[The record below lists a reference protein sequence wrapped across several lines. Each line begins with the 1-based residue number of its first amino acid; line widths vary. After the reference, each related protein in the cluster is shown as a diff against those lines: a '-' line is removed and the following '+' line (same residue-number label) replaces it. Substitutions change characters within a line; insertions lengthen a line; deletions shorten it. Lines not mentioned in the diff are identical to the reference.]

1 MRGCWDIWNRWRGSG
16 IWRIHVPINLASE
29 PFQRDRPML
38 VGLGALSVLG
48 ALLLAYQVTAIVS
61 ERGQAADTRRSIDR
75 LSAQLQ
81 TVDAQQARL
90 NNTLRLPDNA
100 EVLERSLF
108 LNTLIERKAI
118 SWTKIFADLG
128 KVLPYNVRLVSVRL
142 PEVDSNNA
150 VLLDMFVG
158 AKEVPPVLEF
168 LKRLEASPQFGPASV
183 LNSAPPSQT
192 DPFFRYHVSVRYA
205 QKL

>member
-1 MRGCWDIWNRWRGSG
+1 MA
-16 IWRIHVPINLASE
+16 IHVPINLASE

-38 VGLGALSVLG
+38 VGLGALAAVG

-61 ERGQAADTRRSIDR
+61 ERGQAADTRRTIDR
-75 LSAQLQ
+75 LNAQMQ
-81 TVDAQQARL
+81 TVTSEQAKL
-90 NNTLRLPDNA
+90 NATLRLPENA

-118 SWTKIFADLG
+118 SWTKIFADLE

-142 PEVDSNNA
+142 PEVDSDNA

-158 AKEVPPVLEF
+158 AKEVQPVLDF
-168 LKRLEASPQFGPASV
+168 LKRL
-183 LNSAPPSQT
+183 
-192 DPFFRYHVSVRYA
+192 
-205 QKL
+205 

>member
-1 MRGCWDIWNRWRGSG
+1 MA
-16 IWRIHVPINLASE
+16 IHVPINLASE

-38 VGLGALSVLG
+38 VGLGALAAVG

-61 ERGQAADTRRSIDR
+61 ERGQAADTRRTIDR
-75 LSAQLQ
+75 LNAQMQ
-81 TVDAQQARL
+81 TVTSEQAKL
-90 NNTLRLPDNA
+90 NATLRLPENA

-118 SWTKIFADLG
+118 SWTKIFADLE

-142 PEVDSNNA
+142 PEVDSDNA

-158 AKEVPPVLEF
+158 AKEVQPVLDF
-168 LKRLEASPQFGPASV
+168 LKRLEESPQFGPTSV

-192 DPFFRYHVSVRYA
+192 DPFYRYHVSVRYA